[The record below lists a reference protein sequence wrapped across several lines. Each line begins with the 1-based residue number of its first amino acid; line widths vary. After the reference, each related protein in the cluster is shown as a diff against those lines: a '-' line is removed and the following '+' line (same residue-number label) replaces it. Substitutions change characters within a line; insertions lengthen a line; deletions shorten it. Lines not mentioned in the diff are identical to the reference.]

1 VDAVQRVRILVA
13 DGRDAVRDGLMRLL
27 ALESDFDVVAGIASI
42 GVVAQAIRTQPVDVA
57 VLAHDLPGDS
67 AALIEG
73 LRGLWPSVRI
83 VLLGGSGAGSRAGD
97 TLSSGRG
104 VLLSMDAGITALTA
118 AIRQISSAEA
128 MQLSAIDSAR
138 APSGT
143 ALLTARERELLLMI
157 AAGSSN
163 ARIAELTGLS
173 PHTVRAHLRSIAR
186 KLGVRNRAHAV
197 TAALQ
202 SGQIVLDRAS

>member
-1 VDAVQRVRILVA
+1 VDAGQQVRILVV

-27 ALESDFDVVAGIASI
+27 ALDSDFDVVAGVASA
-42 GVVAQAIRTQPVDVA
+42 GMLEPAICSRTVDV
-57 VLAHDLPGDS
+57 VLLAHELPGG
-67 AALIEG
+67 AVALIEA
-73 LRGLWPSVRI
+73 LRGVWPAVRF
-83 VLLGGSGAGSRAGD
+83 VLLCGPTAAPASGAA
-97 TLSSGRG
+97 LSGGRG
-104 VLLSMDAGITALTA
+104 VVLDKDAGIAALAT
-118 AIRQISSAEA
+118 AIRQISDAQAEKTPA
-128 MQLSAIDSAR
+128 GGPGR
-138 APSGT
+138 APSAAT
-143 ALLTARERELLLMI
+143 ALTARERELLLMI

-163 ARIAELTGLS
+163 ARIAALTGLS

>member
-1 VDAVQRVRILVA
+1 VEAGRRVRILVA

-27 ALESDFDVVAGIASI
+27 ALESDFEVVAGIASAA
-42 GVVAQAIRTQPVDVA
+42 VLEPATRSQAVDVA
-57 VLAHDLPGDS
+57 VLAHELPGG
-67 AALIEG
+67 AAAPIEV
-73 LRGLWPSVRI
+73 LRGVWPTIRI
-83 VLLGGSGAGSRAGD
+83 VLLSGPSAACPARDALSGGRGLV
-97 TLSSGRG
+97 LSS
-104 VLLSMDAGITALTA
+104 DAGIAALTA
-118 AIRQISSAEA
+118 AIRQVGSAQPEKTSAIEPGRASSA
-128 MQLSAIDSAR
+128 
-138 APSGT
+138 AP
-143 ALLTARERELLLMI
+143 ALTARERELLLMI

-163 ARIAELTGLS
+163 ARIAALTGLS